1 MVMHARKPQR
11 INDGYFEKHQ
21 AHPYQNAKYGGSK
34 GGYSSST
41 VSSDGRYEGRMRDS
55 PNGNSYSPA
64 GGMGMGMA
72 VDRDSPRSYPS
83 KPLYKKERENRD
95 YKIPS
100 SRDKYSDCARSPKDK
115 RNRDSRDSEHR
126 TNHDRSG
133 NEILH
138 PIKLTSNS
146 SRDSSLRKSVAHN
159 SCQDKR
165 VDERGGTSSG
175 ITSSGGGSSSGTGT
189 GGAGSST
196 GGTGGGVMERTARF
210 GDWSEHMSSSGKKY
224 YYNCKTEVSQWEK
237 PREWIVRNDNNNRQR
252 QSNDYSSR
260 SSHDKHSNSRSNS
273 SGNTRDNKSSRQS
286 DKREYWASCS
296 SGSSGNIGGGSSN
309 NVGGNSGIGSG
320 SGNGSGGSCS
330 SGSSSS
336 KDEIATREQRE
347 RDRERIV
354 RDRERERERDIRDR
368 ERSDSR
374 EQRGERDRN
383 DNSIHE
389 QDMGIERQAQDM
401 DISPGDSTPT
411 SEPLNSNINDN
422 NISQGPVLLA
432 TALPRLTSQP
442 PSTPQTPQSHCKIG
456 NSPPTSTQ
464 QNNANSG
471 PGPPVTLANLP
482 RILSQITGT
491 KEQTD
496 ITPQKALQTIQTAI
510 FLSRQSSS
518 NDRAGSSN
526 DLMAPLKVDTS
537 GNIPLT
543 NEGPP
548 TPTHS
553 ETQDCI
559 DARKLASPGAI
570 NSSVQGICSL
580 QGISTFGTLSSLG
593 NGGGLQALSRV
604 QPPLTPSLTPSLA
617 NHYREDL
624 TQHVRAFPADI
635 LEKQAQKLGEE
646 AHTMG
651 SLQCTRVS
659 AELKTARSIVRLTEI
674 QATLQE
680 QRILFLRQQIQT
692 LEELKS
698 QNSFMSDDS

>member
-11 INDGYFEKHQ
+11 ISDGYFEKHQ
-21 AHPYQNAKYGGSK
+21 THPYQNAKYGSSK
-34 GGYSSST
+34 GGYSSSA

-64 GGMGMGMA
+64 GGLGMGMA
-72 VDRDSPRSYPS
+72 VDRDSPRSYTS

-95 YKIPS
+95 YKLSS

-115 RNRDSRDSEHR
+115 RSRDSRDSEHR

-133 NEILH
+133 GEILH
-138 PIKLTSNS
+138 PIKLSSNS
-146 SRDSSLRKSVAHN
+146 SRESSLRKPVAHN

-165 VDERGGTSSG
+165 GDERGA
-175 ITSSGGGSSSGTGT
+175 GGGSGA
-189 GGAGSST
+189 GGA
-196 GGTGGGVMERTARF
+196 MERTARF

-237 PREWIVRNDNNNRQR
+237 PREWIVRNDSRQR

-273 SGNTRDNKSSRQS
+273 SSNVRDSKSSIRQS

-296 SGSSGNIGGGSSN
+296 GSGPGGGN
-309 NVGGNSGIGSG
+309 NG
-320 SGNGSGGSCS
+320 GGSCS

-336 KDEIATREQRE
+336 KDEIATRERE
-347 RDRERIV
+347 KEREL
-354 RDRERERERDIRDR
+354 RDREREREIRDR
-368 ERSDSR
+368 EMRDR
-374 EQRGERDRN
+374 ERDRELRER
-383 DNSIHE
+383 DRDRDRDCRDTTRELDI
-389 QDMGIERQAQDM
+389 GIERQAQDM

-411 SEPLNSNINDN
+411 SEPLNSSGHDTLP
-422 NISQGPVLLA
+422 QGPVLLA
-432 TALPRLTSQP
+432 TALPRLASHP
-442 PSTPQTPQSHCKIG
+442 PSTPQTPGKLATSPQQSG
-456 NSPPTSTQ
+456 TQ
-464 QNNANSG
+464 QSANTNAG
-471 PGPPVTLANLP
+471 PGPPVTLASLP
-482 RILSQITGT
+482 RLLSQITGS

-496 ITPQKALQTIQTAI
+496 ITPQRALQTIQTAI
-510 FLSRQSSS
+510 LLSRQQSGG
-518 NDRAGSSN
+518 NERAGSSS
-526 DLMAPLKVDTS
+526 DVMAPLKVDTS
-537 GNIPLT
+537 GNVA

-559 DARKLASPGAI
+559 DARKLASPGGA
-570 NSSVQGICSL
+570 NSSVQGLCSL
-580 QGISTFGTLSSLG
+580 QGISSFGTLSSLG
-593 NGGGLQALSRV
+593 SGGGLQALSRV

-635 LEKQAQKLGEE
+635 LEKQAQKLSEE

>member
-11 INDGYFEKHQ
+11 ISDGYFEKHQ
-21 AHPYQNAKYGGSK
+21 AHPYQNTKYSGSK
-34 GGYSSST
+34 GYPSSA
-41 VSSDGRYEGRMRDS
+41 VSSDSRYEQRMRDS

-64 GGMGMGMA
+64 GGLGIGMP
-72 VDRDSPRSYPS
+72 VDRESPRSYTT

-95 YKIPS
+95 YKLSS
-100 SRDKYSDCARSPKDK
+100 SREKYSDCARSPKDK
-115 RNRDSRDSEHR
+115 RSREGRDSEHR

-133 NEILH
+133 GEILH
-138 PIKLTSNS
+138 PIKLSSNS
-146 SRDSSLRKSVAHN
+146 SRDSSQRKPAHN

-165 VDERGGTSSG
+165 GDERGG
-175 ITSSGGGSSSGTGT
+175 
-189 GGAGSST
+189 A
-196 GGTGGGVMERTARF
+196 MERAARF
-210 GDWSEHMSSSGKKY
+210 GDWSEHLSSSGKKY

-237 PREWIVRNDNNNRQR
+237 PREWIVRTDSRQR

-273 SGNTRDNKSSRQS
+273 SSNVRDSKSSSRQTE
-286 DKREYWASCS
+286 KREYWSSCS
-296 SGSSGNIGGGSSN
+296 ASN
-309 NVGGNSGIGSG
+309 TAGGNSVGSG
-320 SGNGSGGSCS
+320 TSRDEVGSRERE
-330 SGSSSS
+330 
-336 KDEIATREQRE
+336 KERDRERERDREQRE
-347 RDRERIV
+347 RERERERE
-354 RDRERERERDIRDR
+354 RDRERERER
-368 ERSDSR
+368 ESSR
-374 EQRGERDRN
+374 EEVCG
-383 DNSIHE
+383 
-389 QDMGIERQAQDM
+389 ERQAQDM

-411 SEPLNSNINDN
+411 SEPQTSSAHESLP
-422 NISQGPVLLA
+422 QGPVLLA
-432 TALPRLTSQP
+432 TALPRLTSHP
-442 PSTPQTPQSHCKIG
+442 PTTPQTPGKLSS
-456 NSPPTSTQ
+456 SPTLTQ
-464 QNNANSG
+464 PGSSNA

-482 RILSQITGT
+482 RLLSQITGS
-491 KEQTD
+491 KDQND
-496 ITPQKALQTIQTAI
+496 IASQKALQTIQTAL
-510 FLSRQSSS
+510 FLSRQSGSSS
-518 NDRAGSSN
+518 NDRAGGNS
-526 DLMAPLKVDTS
+526 DVMAPLKVDTS
-537 GNIPLT
+537 GNVTLT

-559 DARKLASPGAI
+559 DARKSSPGGG
-570 NSSVQGICSL
+570 NVGVQGLSSL
-580 QGISTFGTLSSLG
+580 QGLSTLGSLSNLG
-593 NGGGLQALSRV
+593 NSGGLQALSRV

-635 LEKQAQKLGEE
+635 LEKQAQKLSEE

>member
-11 INDGYFEKHQ
+11 ISDGYFEKHQ
-21 AHPYQNAKYGGSK
+21 AHPYQNAKYNSSK
-34 GGYSSST
+34 GGYSSAAASADT
-41 VSSDGRYEGRMRDS
+41 RYEGRMRDS

-64 GGMGMGMA
+64 GGLGMGMGA
-72 VDRDSPRSYPS
+72 ERDSPRNYTA

-95 YKIPS
+95 YKLSS

-115 RNRDSRDSEHR
+115 RSRESRDSEHR

-133 NEILH
+133 TEQILH
-138 PIKLTSNS
+138 PIKLSSNS
-146 SRDSSLRKSVAHN
+146 SRDSSSQRKPAHN
-159 SCQDKR
+159 SCQQDKR
-165 VDERGGTSSG
+165 GDERGG
-175 ITSSGGGSSSGTGT
+175 GGGGG
-189 GGAGSST
+189 GGA
-196 GGTGGGVMERTARF
+196 MERTARF

-224 YYNCKTEVSQWEK
+224 YYNCKTEVSQWER
-237 PREWIVRNDNNNRQR
+237 PREWIVRVDSRQR
-252 QSNDYSSR
+252 QSNDYSSSR

-273 SGNTRDNKSSRQS
+273 SSNAREGGKSSRQTSS
-286 DKREYWASCS
+286 DKREYWGSC
-296 SGSSGNIGGGSSN
+296 SGSSGGSSRE
-309 NVGGNSGIGSG
+309 
-320 SGNGSGGSCS
+320 
-330 SGSSSS
+330 
-336 KDEIATREQRE
+336 EISARE
-347 RDRERIV
+347 REREKDRV
-354 RDRERERERDIRDR
+354 DRERERERESCR
-368 ERSDSR
+368 E
-374 EQRGERDRN
+374 EIGV
-383 DNSIHE
+383 
-389 QDMGIERQAQDM
+389 ERQAQDM

-411 SEPLNSNINDN
+411 SETQTSSAHDPLP
-422 NISQGPVLLA
+422 QGPVLLA
-432 TALPRLTSQP
+432 TALPRLTSHP
-442 PSTPQTPQSHCKIG
+442 PTTPQTPGKLS
-456 NSPPTSTQ
+456 SPTQ
-464 QNNANSG
+464 QQPVNSSAG
-471 PGPPVTLANLP
+471 PGPPVSLASLP
-482 RILSQITGT
+482 RLISQITGS

-510 FLSRQSSS
+510 YLSRQSSTS
-518 NDRAGSSN
+518 SERNSSGSG
-526 DLMAPLKVDTS
+526 DIMAPLKVDTS
-537 GNIPLT
+537 GNAT

-553 ETQDCI
+553 ETQDCV
-559 DARKLASPGAI
+559 DARKLTSPVGG
-570 NSSVQGICSL
+570 STGVQGVSSL
-580 QGISTFGTLSSLG
+580 QGLSSLGSLGSLG

-635 LEKQAQKLGEE
+635 LEKQAQKLSEE

>member
-11 INDGYFEKHQ
+11 ISDGYFEKHQ
-21 AHPYQNAKYGGSK
+21 AHPYQNAKYNSSK

-41 VSSDGRYEGRMRDS
+41 TSSDSRYEGRMRDS

-64 GGMGMGMA
+64 GGLGMGMGT
-72 VDRDSPRSYPS
+72 DRDSPRSYTS

-95 YKIPS
+95 YKLSS

-115 RNRDSRDSEHR
+115 RSRESRDSEHR
-126 TNHDRSG
+126 TNHDRSSG
-133 NEILH
+133 EILH
-138 PIKLTSNS
+138 PIKLSSNS
-146 SRDSSLRKSVAHN
+146 SRESSSQRKPSHN

-165 VDERGGTSSG
+165 GDERGG
-175 ITSSGGGSSSGTGT
+175 
-189 GGAGSST
+189 A
-196 GGTGGGVMERTARF
+196 MERSARF

-237 PREWIVRNDNNNRQR
+237 PREWISRTENRQR

-273 SGNTRDNKSSRQS
+273 SSVRDGKSSRQT
-286 DKREYWASCS
+286 DKREYWSSCS
-296 SGSSGNIGGGSSN
+296 ASGGSS
-309 NVGGNSGIGSG
+309 S
-320 SGNGSGGSCS
+320 
-330 SGSSSS
+330 
-336 KDEIATREQRE
+336 REDVSIRE
-347 RDRERIV
+347 REREKERE
-354 RDRERERERDIRDR
+354 RERERERDR
-368 ERSDSR
+368 EPGR
-374 EQRGERDRN
+374 EETGV
-383 DNSIHE
+383 
-389 QDMGIERQAQDM
+389 ERQAQDM

-411 SEPLNSNINDN
+411 SEPLTSCTHDPLP
-422 NISQGPVLLA
+422 QGPVLLA
-432 TALPRLTSQP
+432 TALPRLTSHP
-442 PSTPQTPQSHCKIG
+442 PSTPQTTPGKLNSPTQQG
-456 NSPPTSTQ
+456 NS
-464 QNNANSG
+464 NA
-471 PGPPVTLANLP
+471 PGPPVSLANLP
-482 RILSQITGT
+482 RLLSQITGN
-491 KEQTD
+491 KEQPD
-496 ITPQKALQTIQTAI
+496 ITPQKALQTLQTAAI
-510 FLSRQSSS
+510 LLSRQSASGDRNNS
-518 NDRAGSSN
+518 GNDV
-526 DLMAPLKVDTS
+526 MVPLKVDTS
-537 GNIPLT
+537 GNVT

-559 DARKLASPGAI
+559 DARKLTSPGAT
-570 NSSVQGICSL
+570 NSGVQG
-580 QGISTFGTLSSLG
+580 LSSLQNLSTLGSLG
-593 NGGGLQALSRV
+593 NLSNTGLQALSRV

-635 LEKQAQKLGEE
+635 LEKQAQKLSEE

>member
-11 INDGYFEKHQ
+11 ISDGYFEKHQ
-21 AHPYQNAKYGGSK
+21 AHPYQNAKYGSSK

-41 VSSDGRYEGRMRDS
+41 TSSDSRYEGRMRDS

-64 GGMGMGMA
+64 GGMGMGMGA
-72 VDRDSPRSYPS
+72 DRDSPRSYAA

-95 YKIPS
+95 YKLSS

-115 RNRDSRDSEHR
+115 RSRESRDSEHR

-133 NEILH
+133 GEILH
-138 PIKLTSNS
+138 PIKLSSNS
-146 SRDSSLRKSVAHN
+146 SRDSSSQRKPAHN

-165 VDERGGTSSG
+165 GDERGG
-175 ITSSGGGSSSGTGT
+175 
-189 GGAGSST
+189 A
-196 GGTGGGVMERTARF
+196 MERTARF

-237 PREWIVRNDNNNRQR
+237 PREWIVRADSRQR

-273 SGNTRDNKSSRQS
+273 SSGARDGKSSRQS
-286 DKREYWASCS
+286 DKREYWPSCG
-296 SGSSGNIGGGSSN
+296 GSSGASGRDEVSS
-309 NVGGNSGIGSG
+309 
-320 SGNGSGGSCS
+320 
-330 SGSSSS
+330 
-336 KDEIATREQRE
+336 RE
-347 RDRERIV
+347 REREKE
-354 RDRERERERDIRDR
+354 RERERERER
-368 ERSDSR
+368 ESCR
-374 EQRGERDRN
+374 EEVGV
-383 DNSIHE
+383 
-389 QDMGIERQAQDM
+389 ERQAQDM

-411 SEPLNSNINDN
+411 SETLTSSAHDPLP
-422 NISQGPVLLA
+422 QGPVLLA
-432 TALPRLTSQP
+432 TALPRLTSHP
-442 PSTPQTPQSHCKIG
+442 PSTPQTPGKLS
-456 NSPPTSTQ
+456 SPTQ
-464 QNNANSG
+464 QQGNGNA
-471 PGPPVTLANLP
+471 PGPPVSLASLP
-482 RILSQITGT
+482 RLLSQITGN
-491 KEQTD
+491 KEQPD

-510 FLSRQSSS
+510 LLSRQQSGSG
-518 NDRAGSSN
+518 DRGSSGN
-526 DLMAPLKVDTS
+526 DVMAPLKVDTS
-537 GNIPLT
+537 GNIAG
-543 NEGPP
+543 EGPP

-553 ETQDCI
+553 ETQDCV
-559 DARKLASPGAI
+559 DARKLTSPAGA
-570 NSSVQGICSL
+570 NSGVQALSSL
-580 QGISTFGTLSSLG
+580 QGLSNLGSLGGLG

-635 LEKQAQKLGEE
+635 LEKQAQKLSEE